1 MINKLIVDR
10 KINPE
15 QIKTSAQIPFQR
27 IANLF
32 WVLFG
37 ILLFM
42 PIELGV
48 NGLFLAHFQIILLF
62 IFSKKI
68 SKIKIIVYLGYCS
81 LVLISTMIGDDI
93 RLTSLINPIA
103 IGLAL
108 IINIKD
114 KNQSRMIKNG
124 LYISAAANTF
134 FLIYLFIIQQN
145 IGSLYFLLTARTW
158 ALEAM
163 PYFGNGL
170 AMLFSLV
177 MLFAFKEGRLKLVLL
192 FFIGGV
198 LTTSRVAL
206 LAMVIISI
214 FYIIRSV
221 KNIKAIAIVGL
232 LSLSFFAPILYST
245 LVPDNELG
253 GITSRLAMVNDRLDV
268 YTLALSK
275 VYENPILGVGSE
287 KLEYF
292 GHAHNSYLQIAY
304 KYGGLALIF
313 WLMLIYLAYFKRLR
327 FVKNIP
333 FLLIFAIISFGQ
345 IGLHNLNV
353 LRVLA
358 VYCCVF
364 SENNA
369 VKFKK
374 LS

>member
-48 NGLFLAHFQIILLF
+48 NGLFLAYFQIILLF

-93 RLTSLINPIA
+93 RLTSLLNPIA

-134 FLIYLFIIQQN
+134 FLIYLF
-145 IGSLYFLLTARTW
+145 FL
-158 ALEAM
+158 
-163 PYFGNGL
+163 
-170 AMLFSLV
+170 
-177 MLFAFKEGRLKLVLL
+177 
-192 FFIGGV
+192 
-198 LTTSRVAL
+198 
-206 LAMVIISI
+206 
-214 FYIIRSV
+214 
-221 KNIKAIAIVGL
+221 
-232 LSLSFFAPILYST
+232 
-245 LVPDNELG
+245 
-253 GITSRLAMVNDRLDV
+253 
-268 YTLALSK
+268 
-275 VYENPILGVGSE
+275 
-287 KLEYF
+287 
-292 GHAHNSYLQIAY
+292 
-304 KYGGLALIF
+304 
-313 WLMLIYLAYFKRLR
+313 
-327 FVKNIP
+327 
-333 FLLIFAIISFGQ
+333 
-345 IGLHNLNV
+345 
-353 LRVLA
+353 
-358 VYCCVF
+358 C
-364 SENNA
+364 
-369 VKFKK
+369 
-374 LS
+374 